1 MNEMDDS
8 QILLD
13 SFRSALLCCDGTLD
27 DFHKWWRREYNL
39 MYTEFV
45 NDNLNNHNPNQ
56 NDINSPLMNL
66 YELEWKLSD
75 NLKLARCEDYLISV
89 YFIDTKWNFTI
100 EKEGTVV
107 DSLVR
112 HRDWECSGEK
122 QAMYLAVRALT
133 RLLGNKSA

>member
-1 MNEMDDS
+1 
-8 QILLD
+8 
-13 SFRSALLCCDGTLD
+13 
-27 DFHKWWRREYNL
+27 
-39 MYTEFV
+39 
-45 NDNLNNHNPNQ
+45 
-56 NDINSPLMNL
+56 MNL
-66 YELEWKLSD
+66 YGLEWNVSD

-100 EKEGTVV
+100 EKEGAVV

-133 RLLGNKSA
+133 RLLGDKTA